1 MRVVPLLLS
10 IQESGQMPSTPQGAS
25 GASDRSL
32 KELQDTKFALDQS
45 AIVATTNVAGQITYV
60 NEKFC
65 QISGYSEA
73 ELLGQDHRIINSGH
87 HPKAFFRQLW
97 TTIASGEV
105 WTGEIR
111 NLTKGGEVYWVD
123 TTIVPFLD
131 DHGKPYQYMAIRFE
145 ITERKRA
152 EAQLREQE
160 TLARLGEMA
169 AVVAHE
175 VKNPLAGI
183 RGALQVI
190 GGRMEEG
197 APERAVIDEIQA
209 RIDGLN
215 EMVQD
220 LLLFA
225 RPTPPKMAPAA
236 LSTLLMG
243 TVSLLRRDPAWI
255 DVEVAVPD
263 EGPTLRMDA
272 AQIQVV
278 LFNLLLNAAQ
288 AMNGQGRVEV
298 TVDTSDDWCEIAVR
312 DTGPGFDADTL
323 DKLFEPF
330 FTTKHRG
337 SGLGLST
344 AKRVVEMHH
353 GTLTAESGDGGGA
366 VMQIRLPMKRP

>member
-1 MRVVPLLLS
+1 
-10 IQESGQMPSTPQGAS
+10 MPMNPRATVGAR
-25 GASDRSL
+25 DRSLRNQSL

-45 AIVATTNVAGQITYV
+45 AIVATTDVEGKITNV

-73 ELLGQDHRIINSGH
+73 ELLGRDHRIINSDY
-87 HPKAFFRQLW
+87 HPKEFFRQLW
-97 TTIASGEV
+97 IMIARGEV
-105 WTGEIR
+105 WNGEVRNRAKNGEI
-111 NLTKGGEVYWVD
+111 YWVD

-145 ITERKRA
+145 ISERKRA
-152 EAQLREQE
+152 EARLREQE

-190 GGRMEEG
+190 GGRMEAG
-197 APERAVIDEIQA
+197 AQERAVIDDIQT
-209 RIDGLN
+209 RIDALN

-220 LLLFA
+220 LLVFA
-225 RPTPPKMAPAA
+225 RPTPPKMAPSAVT
-236 LSTLLMG
+236 TLLAG
-243 TVSLLRRDPAWI
+243 TVAQLRRDPAWT
-255 DVEVAVPD
+255 DVEVVVSD

-272 AQIQVV
+272 AQIQVA

-288 AMNGQGRVEV
+288 AMNGKGRVDV
-298 TVDTSDDWCEIAVR
+298 TVETSDAWCEIAVH
-312 DTGPGFDADTL
+312 DTGPGFNAGVR

-337 SGLGLST
+337 SGLGLAT

-353 GTLTAESGDGGGA
+353 GTLTAESGDGSGA
-366 VMQIRLPMKRP
+366 VMLIRLPRS

>member
-1 MRVVPLLLS
+1 
-10 IQESGQMPSTPQGAS
+10 MPSTPQGAS

-45 AIVATTNVAGQITYV
+45 AIVATTNVEGKITYV

-73 ELLGQDHRIINSGH
+73 ELLGQDHRIINSGY
-87 HPKAFFRQLW
+87 HPKEFFRQLW
-97 TTIASGEV
+97 ATIVGGEV

-111 NLTKGGEVYWVD
+111 NLTKGGELYWVD

-131 DHGKPYQYMAIRFE
+131 DHRKPYQYMAIRFE

-190 GGRMEEG
+190 GGRMKEE
-197 APERAVIDEIQA
+197 APERAVIDDIQT
-209 RIDGLN
+209 RIDALN
-215 EMVQD
+215 QMVQD
-220 LLLFA
+220 LLVFA
-225 RPTPPKMAPAA
+225 RPTPPTMTPT
-236 LSTLLMG
+236 SVTTLLSATASM
-243 TVSLLRRDPAWI
+243 LRQDPAWA
-255 DVEVAVPD
+255 DVEIVLPD
-263 EGPTLRMDA
+263 EGPTLWLDA
-272 AQIQVV
+272 VQLQVV
-278 LFNLLLNAAQ
+278 LFNLLVNAAQ

-298 TVDTSDDWCEIAVR
+298 TVETTGEWCEIAVR
-312 DTGPGFDADTL
+312 DNGPGFDADTG

-353 GTLTAESGDGGGA
+353 GTLTDESGDGGGA